1 METEPTEN
9 EPSEPYL
16 PATSPAWAQY
26 YKRAKETRRL
36 GRGQH
41 TRIQRDTK
49 RRRRHAN
56 MMILVSTAALVAVIA
71 AFCALLGS
79 ARGPEPEGNAPSLL
93 SAHARRG

>member
-1 METEPTEN
+1 LETESNEN
-9 EPSEPYL
+9 ATYL

-36 GRGQH
+36 GQGQH
-41 TRIQRDTK
+41 RSIQLAQ
-49 RRRRHAN
+49 RRRLRRAN
-56 MMILVSTAALVAVIA
+56 LMILVSTAALVAVIA

-79 ARGPEPEGNAPSLL
+79 ARAPEPEGDNDAAPLL